1 MSELRKDFLSERW
14 VIISTERGK
23 RPTDFKIEKTKRK
36 GGFCPFDPGN
46 EKYVPPEIY
55 AVRKPGSAPNDPNWE
70 LRVVPNK
77 FPALGIEGE
86 LGKRGIGMYDMMNG
100 IGAHEVIIETPNH
113 DETIDTM
120 PLHRV
125 KNIVI
130 AYKERIADLH
140 KDRRMKYV
148 LVFKNFGAL
157 AGASLEHSHSQL
169 IALPILPKRVSENLK
184 GTERYFGYRDRCP
197 MCDMLQ
203 QELYSQERI
212 VEENDS
218 FVSLC
223 PFASRFPFEMQI
235 IPREHQTHYEQ
246 QDEKTYDDFAK
257 ILKSTIKRLSKA
269 LDNPPYNLVLQNA
282 PFTEKCDEYYH
293 WFLEIMPRLT
303 RIAGFEWGSGFYINP
318 TPPEEAAKFLKN
330 LTIDQEEL

>member
-1 MSELRKDFLSERW
+1 MSELRKDPLCERW
-14 VIISTERGK
+14 VIISTERGR
-23 RPTDFKIEKTKRK
+23 RPTDFKIEKAKRK
-36 GGFCPFDPGN
+36 RGFCPFDPGN
-46 EKYVPPEIY
+46 ENYVPPEIY
-55 AVRKPGSAPNDPNWE
+55 AVRKVESVPNDSNWE

-77 FPALGIEGE
+77 FPALGIEGG

-113 DETIDTM
+113 DETIDIM
-120 PLHRV
+120 PFYRV
-125 KNIVI
+125 KNIVT

-140 KDRRMKYV
+140 KDKRMKYV
-148 LVFKNFGAL
+148 LVFKNFGVL

-169 IALPILPKRVSENLK
+169 ISLPILPKRVSENIK
-184 GTERYFGYRDRCP
+184 GAEMYYDYRGRCAI
-197 MCDMLQ
+197 CDMLQ

-235 IPREHQTHYEQ
+235 IPRGHQTHYEQ
-246 QDEKTYDDFAK
+246 QNEKTYNDFAS
-257 ILKSTIKRLSKA
+257 ILKSAIKKLAKA
-269 LDNPPYNLVLQNA
+269 LDNPPYNFVLQNA
-282 PFTEKCDEYYH
+282 PFTKKCDDYYH

-318 TPPEEAAKFLKN
+318 TPPEEATKFLKN
-330 LTIDQEEL
+330 LTVD